1 VGLLV
6 VLAAV
11 GVGIWIWALG
21 HWFVGVQSTP
31 GGERVAV
38 FRGLPASVVGVDLY
52 RVDHPTDLAVADL
65 TPAARSRVQ
74 KGITADGSGDAAR
87 ILSALRDQRLPVCG
101 AMSSGGS
108 SSDGAGVTAAPAG
121 SSAPTVAPP
130 PPGSAPT
137 TPPPAAVPST
147 PVTTA
152 PASSPT
158 PGVDCREAK

>member
-1 VGLLV
+1 
-6 VLAAV
+6 
-11 GVGIWIWALG
+11 
-21 HWFVGVQSTP
+21 
-31 GGERVAV
+31 
-38 FRGLPASVVGVDLY
+38 
-52 RVDHPTDLAVADL
+52 VADL

-101 AMSSGGS
+101 AVSPGGS
-108 SSDGAGVTAAPAG
+108 SPDGAGVTAAPAG
-121 SSAPTVAPP
+121 SSAPTVAP